1 MTASVAPAVRVT
13 DVTRTYSIAGK
24 PVQALRGV
32 SLEVPRGAF
41 IALEGRSGSGKTT
54 LLNLIGG
61 LDEPSTGEVEIYG
74 QQLGA
79 LSEERLTRLRREQ
92 LGFIFQSFALL
103 PIFSAFENVEV
114 PLRIEGK
121 LSRDERHARVHEALA
136 LVGLEKQASQR
147 PPELSGG
154 QQQRV
159 AIARALITQPKLLL
173 ADEPTGELDSVTG
186 RTILELLRKI
196 THSTG
201 VTLVIATHDRTV
213 RNYADVVYE
222 MSDGQ
227 LTEKHIAGEHQPAA
241 PENVGTSE

>member
-41 IALEGRSGSGKTT
+41 VALEGRSGSGKTT

-61 LDEPSTGEVEIYG
+61 LDEPSTGAVEIYG

-136 LVGLEKQASQR
+136 LVGLEKQAAQR

-159 AIARALITQPKLLL
+159 AIARALITRPKLLL

-196 THSTG
+196 THSTA

-213 RNYADVVYE
+213 RHYADVVYE

-227 LTEKHIAGEHQPAA
+227 LTEKHIAAEHEQAAEQPAD
-241 PENVGTSE
+241 

>member
-1 MTASVAPAVRVT
+1 MGASLTTTTPLALRVV
-13 DVTRTYSIAGK
+13 DVTRTYMISGK
-24 PVQALRGV
+24 PVPALRGV

-54 LLNLIGG
+54 LLNVVGG
-61 LDEPSTGEVEIYG
+61 LDQPTTGEVELYG
-74 QQLGA
+74 RRLSTLSQEQLT
-79 LSEERLTRLRREQ
+79 LLRREQ

-121 LSRDERHARVHEALA
+121 LSREERHARVRHALA
-136 LVGLEKQASQR
+136 LVGIEQQAAHR

-159 AIARALITQPKLLL
+159 AIARALVARPRLLL

-186 RTILELLRKI
+186 RAIFQLMREI
-196 THSTG
+196 VHSTG
-201 VTLVIATHDRTV
+201 VTLIMASHDRAV
-213 RNYADVVYE
+213 RHYADVVYE
-222 MSDGQ
+222 MSDGRLAEQ
-227 LTEKHIAGEHQPAA
+227 HVTGADGHSTHA
-241 PENVGTSE
+241 S